1 MIKGVKWPTLIYSK
15 VVYNMLVAL
24 NASGYEKLQFKDET
38 LMIQLCSVYLFNV
51 GLGLLLNIG
60 QKRGLSR

>member
-1 MIKGVKWPTLIYSK
+1 
-15 VVYNMLVAL
+15 MLVAL